1 MKEAQGTQIQR
12 IRLFPDLTGPE
23 YPGLA
28 MPGLEHS
35 GLDSPGWDVWENC
48 RETVVCRSGLGIL
61 PDMAGLFFARYFAD
75 KQNAGMYSI
84 CITEVPENRYIAAK
98 TITEKD
104 APYFL

>member
-35 GLDSPGWDVWENC
+35 GLDSPGWDVWENG

-61 PDMAGLFFARYFAD
+61 PDMALGCFLPDILRISKMLA
-75 KQNAGMYSI
+75 
-84 CITEVPENRYIAAK
+84 CIASVSQKYQK
-98 TITEKD
+98 TDIFPQK
-104 APYFL
+104 L

>member
-35 GLDSPGWDVWENC
+35 GLDSPGWDVGKRQGN
-48 RETVVCRSGLGIL
+48 RSLQERAGHIAVHG
-61 PDMAGLFFARYFAD
+61 PGLFFARYFAD